1 MKASRSENAGRRYPP
16 NPWEREPSRLAP
28 PGGSAGSVLM
38 VAAAPNR
45 ASRCPPRMPAV
56 GRKPQACTGY
66 MQEQGKGSGQPRA
79 AHSHVSQ
86 YRARARRPARLSQ
99 SVRMAKKV
107 KVQGIGFVTT
117 AAIQGLQNGTCD
129 ALAYWSPVMEQAVDS
144 GAAHFSP
151 GIELNRA

>member
-56 GRKPQACTGY
+56 GRKPKACTGY
-66 MQEQGKGSGQPRA
+66 MHEQGKGSGQPRA

-86 YRARARRPARLSQ
+86 HRASTRRPARLSQ
-99 SVRMAKKV
+99 SVRKPRKIRPA
-107 KVQGIGFVTT
+107 
-117 AAIQGLQNGTCD
+117 N
-129 ALAYWSPVMEQAVDS
+129 ALAAAARLPRVVDV
-144 GAAHFSP
+144 GRAALPARATP
-151 GIELNRA
+151 GQSEERRVGKE